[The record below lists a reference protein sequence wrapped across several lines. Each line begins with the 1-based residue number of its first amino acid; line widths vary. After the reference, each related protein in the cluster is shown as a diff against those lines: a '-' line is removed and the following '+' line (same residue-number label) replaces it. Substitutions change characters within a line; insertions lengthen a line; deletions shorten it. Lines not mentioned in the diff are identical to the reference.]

1 MITTFYIPTRIISG
15 AGAFSLLGAEA
26 GTLGRHALLVTGKNS
41 MRRSGLLDRAVADL
55 EGHGIQVT
63 VFDRVEPNPRST
75 TVDAGAAIIREKN
88 LDLVVALGGGSAM
101 DAAKGM
107 VMAAIGGKPIWH
119 YVATGEKVSGT
130 GPKLITVPTVA
141 ASGSEANNGAVI
153 TNWETHEKCSVG
165 DRCSYPVL
173 SIVDPELTLTLP
185 ARPTAQG
192 GVDIFCHVVEPY
204 ITAAAP
210 QPLTDGIMETTMKLV
225 VDYLPRVLAKPQDIT
240 ARYQLGWAST
250 VACSDFASLG
260 GGDGSMTLHGIEH
273 PLSGYYDMA
282 HGDGLAALLPAWLK
296 SLAEVRQSRLHKL
309 GKQVFGAEDG
319 IAAVEKWLES
329 TGMNLKLR
337 DLGVAREKFPELAAS
352 ALKTA
357 PWLNQHPVKLEVQAV
372 AAIYAA
378 AW

>member
-1 MITTFYIPTRIISG
+1 
-15 AGAFSLLGAEA
+15 
-26 GTLGRHALLVTGKNS
+26 
-41 MRRSGLLDRAVADL
+41 
-55 EGHGIQVT
+55 
-63 VFDRVEPNPRST
+63 
-75 TVDAGAAIIREKN
+75 
-88 LDLVVALGGGSAM
+88 
-101 DAAKGM
+101 
-107 VMAAIGGKPIWH
+107 
-119 YVATGEKVSGT
+119 
-130 GPKLITVPTVA
+130 VA

-225 VDYLPRVLAKPQDIT
+225 VDYLPRVLAKPQDII

-296 SLAEVRQSRLHKL
+296 SLKAVRPARLRKL
-309 GKQVFGAEDG
+309 GEQVFGAEDG

-357 PWLNQHPVKLEVQAV
+357 PWLNQHPIKLEVQAV

-378 AW
+378 AVNPNFLDFPSNILTVPVFTIDRDYRLWYHFFCL